1 MSVLELFC
9 DVDDFCQLHEKE
21 YEAHLLRSGYV
32 KRIRRPQLSAS
43 EMMTIIIH
51 FHQSGYRTFKS
62 YYTKHVMQHLSREF
76 PTLVSYN
83 RFVALMPR
91 VGILLLA
98 YLNSCKGRCTGIS
111 FIDATSIAVCHN
123 RRIARHRVF
132 DGLAERGK
140 TSMGWFYGFKLHLI
154 VNDRGELIA
163 LQITPGN
170 VDDRKPVPKM
180 CQNLFGKVFGDKGYL
195 SQSLFEDLWAD
206 GVQLITMLRSNMKNK
221 LVVLQD
227 KLLSRKRSIIE
238 TINDQLKNISQI
250 EHSRHR
256 SINNFFI
263 NLIAGLIAYCHQEK
277 KPSLNLTSQQT
288 ALLPVAL

>member
-170 VDDRKPVPKM
+170 VDERKPVPKM